1 MKAALALG
9 LVIALSGCAA
19 TSRAPETVYGS
30 PRALTAAP
38 LTLDQATAE
47 ANVGRTLA
55 VEAPAAE
62 VCQNK
67 GCWMV
72 LTEGVRSIRV
82 TFKDYAFFVPKDI
95 AGKTVV
101 VEGVLS
107 RRLLSADEAKHY
119 DEESGSGATTTPGPR
134 EEWSLVATSVVVSG
148 PVVRA
153 VE

>member
-1 MKAALALG
+1 MKTAFALG

-19 TSRAPETVYGS
+19 TRTPETVYGG

-47 ANVGRTLA
+47 ANVGKTLA
-55 VEAPAAE
+55 VQGPAAE

-72 LTEGVRSIRV
+72 LTEGARSIRV
-82 TFKDYAFFVPKDI
+82 TFKDYGFFVPKDI
-95 AGKTVV
+95 AGKTVL

-119 DEESGSGATTTPGPR
+119 DEESGAGATTPPGPR
-134 EEWSLVATSVVVSG
+134 EEWSLVASSVVV
-148 PVVRA
+148 PVQ
-153 VE
+153 